1 MVYIVIISIVLFFIF
16 IYVFYT
22 GIKTSIYVRRIVN
35 EKDKPPAFTPPSP
48 KKVIKER
55 FKSSLFETAITCL
68 ENEVEKD
75 CALRSIVEKLPLFLK
90 ADSWSF
96 LITPSDDVWR
106 FLFWSKD
113 IDFLPL
119 EEVASEIQ
127 ISGEHIKKVIDT
139 KKILF
144 IEDTEKNS
152 LWNQKHSLSKS
163 WLGIPIMVKNE
174 IIGVLNV
181 DWFKQARVSKFETEL
196 INYFLED
203 IDRIL
208 KTVFS
213 VNEQFL
219 SSELDILTQ
228 VYNRKG
234 LEKYISQHKTDT
246 SKKAVIFLDF
256 DNFKKIN
263 DNFGHTVGDQALKI
277 LTKRI
282 QNSIKSNDLIYRFGG
297 DEFVIIINEIR
308 KNNSIDTIIQR
319 IKSTVKTPI
328 TIKDTLIISSISIG
342 YCLVPQEA
350 PDIEKAIEIADK
362 KMYLQKEIH

>member
-1 MVYIVIISIVLFFIF
+1 MVYIIISIVFLFILAF
-16 IYVFYT
+16 VFYT
-22 GIKTSIYVRRIVN
+22 GIKTAIYVRRITK
-35 EKDKPPAFTPPSP
+35 EEDKPPAFTPPSP
-48 KKVIKER
+48 KKVIRNR

-68 ENEVEKD
+68 EKEVEKD
-75 CALRSIVEKLPLFLK
+75 YVLKSIIEKLPLFLK

-96 LITPSDDVWR
+96 LITPPDGKWR
-106 FLFWSKD
+106 FLFWSKNL
-113 IDFLPL
+113 DFLPL
-119 EEVASEIQ
+119 EELASEIQ
-127 ISGEHIKKVIDT
+127 ISGEHIKKVLDT

-144 IEDTEKNS
+144 IKDTKTNT

-163 WLGIPIMVKNE
+163 WLGIPIIVKNE

-181 DWFKQARVSKFETEL
+181 DWFKKAKVSEFEKEL

-203 IDRIL
+203 VDRIL
-208 KTVFS
+208 KSIFS
-213 VNEQFL
+213 LNEL
-219 SSELDILTQ
+219 YLNSKVDILTR
-228 VYNRKG
+228 VYSRKG
-234 LEKYISQHKTDT
+234 LEKYISQHKSDS

-282 QNSIKSNDLIYRFGG
+282 QNSIKSDDLVFRFGG
-297 DEFVIIINEIR
+297 DEFVIIINEITE
-308 KNNSIDTIIQR
+308 NNSIDIIIQR

-342 YCLVPQEA
+342 YCLVPEEA

-362 KMYLQKEIH
+362 RMYLEKEIH

>member
-1 MVYIVIISIVLFFIF
+1 MVYIIIISTVLLFILV
-16 IYVFYT
+16 YVFYT
-22 GIKTSIYVRRIVN
+22 GIKTAIYVRRIVN
-35 EKDKPPAFTPPSP
+35 EKDKPPAFAPPSP
-48 KKVIKER
+48 KNVIRER

-75 CALRSIVEKLPLFLK
+75 CALESIIEKLPLFLK

-96 LITPSDDVWR
+96 LLTPNNDEWR

-113 IDFLPL
+113 LDFLPL

-139 KKILF
+139 KKVLF
-144 IEDTEKNS
+144 IKDTKKNS
-152 LWNQKHSLSKS
+152 LWYQKHSLSKS

-181 DWFKQARVSKFETEL
+181 DWFKQAKVSKFEREL

-203 IDRIL
+203 IDRVL

-234 LEKYISQHKTDT
+234 LEKYISQHKSDT

-308 KNNSIDTIIQR
+308 ENNSIDTIIQR
-319 IKSTVKTPI
+319 IKSIVKTPI
-328 TIKDTLIISSISIG
+328 TFNDMLIISSISTG
-342 YCLVPQEA
+342 YCLVPEEA

-362 KMYLQKEIH
+362 RMYLEKEIH

>member
-1 MVYIVIISIVLFFIF
+1 MVYIIISIVLLLILV
-16 IYVFYT
+16 YVFYT
-22 GIKTSIYVRRIVN
+22 GIKTAIYVRRIVN

-75 CALRSIVEKLPLFLK
+75 YALKSIIEKLPLFLK

-127 ISGEHIKKVIDT
+127 ISGEHIKKVINT

-181 DWFKQARVSKFETEL
+181 DWFKETKVSEFEREL

-213 VNEQFL
+213 LHEQFL

-228 VYNRKG
+228 VYNRKA
-234 LEKYISQHKTDT
+234 LEKYISQHKFDN

-297 DEFVIIINEIR
+297 DEFVIIINEITE
-308 KNNSIDTIIQR
+308 NNSIDIIMQR

-342 YCLVPQEA
+342 YCLVPEEA
-350 PDIEKAIEIADK
+350 PDIEEAIEIADK
-362 KMYLQKEIH
+362 RMYLEKEKH

>member
-1 MVYIVIISIVLFFIF
+1 MVYIIISIVILLILV
-16 IYVFYT
+16 YVFYI
-22 GIKTSIYVRRIVN
+22 GIKTAIYVRRIAN
-35 EKDKPPAFTPPSP
+35 EKDKPPAFAPPSP
-48 KKVIKER
+48 KKVIRHR
-55 FKSSLFETAITCL
+55 FKGSLFETAITCL

-75 CALRSIVEKLPLFLK
+75 YALKSIIEKLPLFLK

-96 LITPSDDVWR
+96 FLTSPNDEWR

-113 IDFLPL
+113 LDFLPL
-119 EEVASEIQ
+119 EEVASDIQ
-127 ISGEHIKKVIDT
+127 INGEHIKKVINT
-139 KKILF
+139 KKIFF
-144 IEDTEKNS
+144 IKDTKKNS

-163 WLGIPIMVKNE
+163 WLGIPITVKNE

-181 DWFKQARVSKFETEL
+181 DWFKQIKVSPFEKEL

-213 VNEQFL
+213 LHEQFL

-228 VYNRKG
+228 VYNRTA
-234 LEKYISQHKTDT
+234 LERYISQHKSDA

-263 DNFGHTVGDQALKI
+263 DNFGHTMGDQALKI

-282 QNSIKSNDLIYRFGG
+282 QNSIKSDDLIFRFGG
-297 DEFVIIINEIR
+297 DEFVIIINEITE
-308 KNNSIDTIIQR
+308 NNNIDKIIQR
-319 IKSTVKTPI
+319 IKSTVETPI
-328 TIKDTLIISSISIG
+328 TIIDTLIISSISIG
-342 YCLVPQEA
+342 YCLIPEEA
-350 PDIEKAIEIADK
+350 PDIEKAVEIADK
-362 KMYLQKEIH
+362 RMYLEKEIH

>member
-1 MVYIVIISIVLFFIF
+1 MVYMIIISIVLLLILV
-16 IYVFYT
+16 YVFYT
-22 GIKTSIYVRRIVN
+22 GIKTAIYVRRIVN

-75 CALRSIVEKLPLFLK
+75 CALKSIIEKLPLFLK

-96 LITPSDDVWR
+96 LITPPDDEWR
-106 FLFWSKD
+106 FLFWSKNL
-113 IDFLPL
+113 DFLPL

-127 ISGEHIKKVIDT
+127 INGEHIKKVINT
-139 KKILF
+139 KKVLF
-144 IEDTEKNS
+144 IKDIKKNT

-163 WLGIPIMVKNE
+163 WLGIPIVVKNE

-181 DWFKQARVSKFETEL
+181 DWFKEAKVSEFEKEL

-203 IDRIL
+203 VDRIL
-208 KTVFS
+208 KTIFS
-213 VNEQFL
+213 LNELFL
-219 SSELDILTQ
+219 SSDLDILTQ
-228 VYNRKG
+228 VYNRKAF
-234 LEKYISQHKTDT
+234 EKYISQHKSDS

-282 QNSIKSNDLIYRFGG
+282 QNSIKSDDLVFRFGG

-308 KNNSIDTIIQR
+308 ENNSIDIIIQR

-328 TIKDTLIISSISIG
+328 TIKDTLIISSISLG
-342 YCLVPQEA
+342 YCLVPEEA

-362 KMYLQKEIH
+362 RMYLEKEIH

>member
-1 MVYIVIISIVLFFIF
+1 MVYIIISIVLLLILV
-16 IYVFYT
+16 YVFYT
-22 GIKTSIYVRRIVN
+22 GIKTAIYVRRIVN

-75 CALRSIVEKLPLFLK
+75 CAFEDIIKKLTLFLK

-96 LITPSDDVWR
+96 LITPPDDVWR
-106 FLFWSKD
+106 FLFWSKNL
-113 IDFLPL
+113 DFLPL

-127 ISGEHIKKVIDT
+127 INGEHIKEVIDT
-139 KKILF
+139 KKVLF
-144 IEDTEKNS
+144 IKDTKKNS

-181 DWFKQARVSKFETEL
+181 DWFQQVKVSPFEKEL

-203 IDRIL
+203 VDRVL

-213 VNEQFL
+213 LNELFL
-219 SSELDILTQ
+219 SSDLDILTQ
-228 VYNRKG
+228 AYNRKA
-234 LEKYISQHKTDT
+234 LEKYISQHKSDS
-246 SKKAVIFLDF
+246 SKKAVIFLDY

-263 DNFGHTVGDQALKI
+263 DNFGHTVGDQALKV

-282 QNSIKSNDLIYRFGG
+282 QNSIKSDDLIFRYGG
-297 DEFVIIINEIR
+297 DEFVIIINEITE
-308 KNNSIDTIIQR
+308 NNSIDIIIQR

-328 TIKDTLIISSISIG
+328 TFNDILIISSISIG

>member
-1 MVYIVIISIVLFFIF
+1 MVYIIISIVLLLILV
-16 IYVFYT
+16 YVFYT
-22 GIKTSIYVRRIVN
+22 GIKTAIYVRRISKG
-35 EKDKPPAFTPPSP
+35 EDKPPAFTPPRP
-48 KKVIKER
+48 KKVIRNR

-75 CALRSIVEKLPLFLK
+75 HALKSIIENLPLFLK

-96 LITPSDDVWR
+96 LLTSPNDEWR

-113 IDFLPL
+113 LDFLPL
-119 EEVASEIQ
+119 EEVASEVQ
-127 ISGEHIKKVIDT
+127 ISGEHIKKVINT

-144 IEDTEKNS
+144 IKDTKKNS

-163 WLGIPIMVKNE
+163 WLGIPIMVKDE

-181 DWFKQARVSKFETEL
+181 DWFKEAKVSEFEKEL

-203 IDRIL
+203 VDRIL
-208 KTVFS
+208 KTIFS
-213 VNEQFL
+213 LNELFL
-219 SSELDILTQ
+219 SSDLDILTQ

-282 QNSIKSNDLIYRFGG
+282 QNSIKSDDLVFRFGG

-308 KNNSIDTIIQR
+308 ENNSIDIIIQR

-328 TIKDTLIISSISIG
+328 TIKDTLIISSISLG
-342 YCLVPQEA
+342 YCLVPEEA

-362 KMYLQKEIH
+362 RMYLEKEIH